1 MDRIKEDLLG
11 LYVRTKLQH
20 SLLAYEALDFLYDTQ
35 AFTPEERALLYECV
49 VPKAFRE
56 LGLLTQERF
65 DNKSDGDIVKLV
77 ELSLGINHFAPVLD
91 KFSKVRNYL
100 SIFSAIK

>member
-1 MDRIKEDLLG
+1 MERIKDGLLG

-20 SLLAYEALDFLYDTQ
+20 DLLAYEALDFLYDTQ
-35 AFTPEERALLYECV
+35 AFTPAERALLYECV

-65 DNKSDGDIVKLV
+65 NNKSDADIVKLV
-77 ELSLGINHFAPVLD
+77 ELSLGINHFAPALD